1 MHTAAAGGTT
11 TIITFATQTRDE
23 EDRSLIK
30 VVEAYN
36 ARAEATGSYIDYGFH
51 VIIVRNDPEIL
62 EHELPVLVRD
72 WGVTSCKLFMT
83 YESQRLTDTQLLDVM
98 LASQRNE
105 ITTVYDL
112 QNRNEYGLTR
122 HQMIHAE
129 NGDMIQ
135 WLTEKLEDK
144 GMVAPYYHA
153 LSRPPIVEMEATNRA
168 IALAGLIENP
178 VLFVHIGSPLAAT
191 NVRNAQTQGMPIYA
205 ETCPQYLNLTY
216 DDLAC
221 EGEALQ
227 NLVSRK
233 PGSFRFIPNGIPGV
247 ETRISLLYTGG
258 LATGRITP
266 QKFVELTSTNPSKL
280 YATEEEA
287 NWR

>member
-1 MHTAAAGGTT
+1 MPGSQDRFLPIVVCTPHFANSRLGAHGLGGECADNFETGSRSAAAGGTT

-23 EDRSLIK
+23 TDRSLIK
-30 VVEAYN
+30 VVEAYS

-62 EHELPVLVRD
+62 KNELPVLVRD

-98 LASQRNE
+98 LASQKNE
-105 ITTVYDL
+105 ITTVPISCDTS
-112 QNRNEYGLTR
+112 NIRLTS

-135 WLTEKLEDK
+135 WLTEKLETQ

-153 LSRPPIVEMEATNRA
+153 LSRPPVVEMEATNRA

-178 VLFVHIGSPLAAT
+178 ILFVHIGSP
-191 NVRNAQTQGMPIYA
+191 
-205 ETCPQYLNLTY
+205 
-216 DDLAC
+216 
-221 EGEALQ
+221 
-227 NLVSRK
+227 VSRC
-233 PGSFRFIPNGIPGV
+233 SRD
-247 ETRISLLYTGG
+247 R
-258 LATGRITP
+258 
-266 QKFVELTSTNPSKL
+266 
-280 YATEEEA
+280 
-287 NWR
+287 